1 MLRSTIRLRA
11 VSALAFALLTVP
23 VAAHA
28 ADQPK
33 KTIAVGAFEGP
44 ELMNGGATGPG
55 LAVMLVNALLK
66 DGRFDVVERAALGE
80 VQTEQA
86 LGRTGATTA
95 STAAPTGQMIGASVL
110 IVGTVTKFIPNAAG
124 GSLSVGGIG
133 SSNSNSLL
141 GNIGSTAG
149 VSDTTA
155 EVEINIRL
163 VDTASG
169 RIIASDTAT
178 GSASSTGVNANIYTS
193 TGMNVGGQAF
203 LNTPLGKAAQDA
215 IEDAV
220 KKIDI
225 GMENVPW
232 SAAVVENDGGTVY
245 INAGANR
252 NMHPGMTLH
261 VYRQVKQ
268 LIDPTTNAVL
278 DTIFNTVGTIQ
289 VQNVSDKVSTCTVTS
304 GTAPTRGDVLKLE

>member
-1 MLRSTIRLRA
+1 MLRSTIRRRA
-11 VSALAFALLTVP
+11 IAALAFAVLTVP
-23 VAAHA
+23 AYA
-28 ADQPK
+28 ADGPK

-66 DGRFDVVERAALGE
+66 DGRFDVVERAALGQ

-86 LGRTGATTA
+86 LGRAGATTA
-95 STAAPTGQMIGASVL
+95 ATAAPSGQMIGASVL
-110 IVGTVTKFIPNAAG
+110 VVGTVTKFIPNASG
-124 GSLSVGGIG
+124 GSLNVGGIG
-133 SSNSNSLL
+133 SSSNSLL
-141 GNIGSTAG
+141 GDLGSSAG

-178 GSASSTGVNANIYTS
+178 GSASSTGVNANVYTS
-193 TGMNVGGQAF
+193 TGMSVGGQAF

-220 KKIDI
+220 KKIDV

-278 DTIFNTVGTIQ
+278 DTIFDNVGTIQ